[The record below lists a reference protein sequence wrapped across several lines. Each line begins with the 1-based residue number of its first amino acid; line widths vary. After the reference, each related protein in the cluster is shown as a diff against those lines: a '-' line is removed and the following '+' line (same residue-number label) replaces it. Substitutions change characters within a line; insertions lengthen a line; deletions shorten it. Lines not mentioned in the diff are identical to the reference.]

1 MSGRQPEDL
10 EARLA
15 EREQE
20 LADLRAANAALAGEI
35 RAMRDETAA
44 TLGEIDALVAR
55 QREVARDTA
64 EAAAVL
70 ATMKAST
77 IWRIL
82 EAYRSLRLQ
91 VRARGMQWRGL
102 RARAAFAARR
112 HDVPQTVRDA
122 PLGVNVSGYI
132 TTESGMGEAARASI
146 RSLEAVGIPMTLSN
160 VASFLR
166 QQDQSFAGFTDANPH
181 PFNLV
186 HLNADNMLA
195 FAAARGPRYFRNRYT
210 IGYWFWELSKWR
222 DDWLSAFNH
231 VDEVWV
237 ATEFTRACLAE
248 VSPVPV
254 VRMPLP
260 VVLPSPPPLGRAHF
274 GLPETGA
281 VFLLTFDVSS
291 QTERKNPLAV
301 IRAFRRAALPRGA
314 ATLVLKYTNAEYDRD
329 AVRRFHEEA
338 EGLDVTMIDGYLGR
352 DELTAL
358 MNVADCYVSLHRAE
372 GFGLTMAEAMLLGKP
387 VIATN
392 YSGNVDFMT
401 GDNSYLVDYRTVPV
415 TRDYGPYLRGFV
427 WAEPDIVQAAQAIRD
442 VALER
447 GEAIEKGR
455 RAQHDMRTLHS
466 PAQTGPRVRERLEA
480 IQRGNTQIP
489 TPNSQG
495 T

>member
-1 MSGRQPEDL
+1 MAPDDL
-10 EARLA
+10 QARLA
-15 EREQE
+15 ERERE
-20 LADLRAANAALAGEI
+20 LADAREASAALAAEI
-35 RAMRDETAA
+35 RALRDETAA
-44 TLGEIDALVAR
+44 TLSEIDAVVAR

-70 ATMKAST
+70 ATMKASN
-77 IWRIL
+77 IWRAL
-82 EAYRSLRLQ
+82 EAYRAIRLKL
-91 VRARGMQWRGL
+91 RARGMQWRGL
-102 RARAAFAARR
+102 RAKAAFAARS
-112 HDVPQTVRDA
+112 HDVPAAVRQA
-122 PLGVNVSGYI
+122 TLGMNVSGYL

-146 RSLEAVGIPMTLSN
+146 RSIEAAGIPMTLSN

-166 QQDQSFAGFTDANPH
+166 QQDQTHTQFTDDNPH

-195 FAAARGPRYFRNRYT
+195 FAAARGRRYFKDRYT
-210 IGYWFWELSKWR
+210 IGYWFWEMSKWR
-222 DDWLSAFNH
+222 DDWLSAFNY

-260 VVLPSPPPLGRAHF
+260 IVLPDPPPLGRAHF
-274 GLPETGA
+274 GLPDTGV

-301 IRAFRRAALPRGA
+301 IRALRRAALPRGA
-314 ATLVLKYTNAEYDRD
+314 ATLVLKYTNAEYDRE

-352 DELTAL
+352 EELTAL
-358 MNVADCYVSLHRAE
+358 MNTADCYVSLHRSE

-401 GDNSYLVDYRTVPV
+401 DDNSFLIDYRIVPV
-415 TRDYGPYLRGFV
+415 TRDYGPYMRGFV
-427 WAEPDIVQAAQAIRD
+427 WADPDVVQAAEANRE
-442 VALER
+442 VVYAR
-447 GEAIEKGR
+447 NTAIEKGR

-466 PAQTGPRVRERLEA
+466 PAQTGPRVRTRLEE
-480 IQRGNTQIP
+480 IQRG
-489 TPNSQG
+489 
-495 T
+495 